1 MAEKIICEVN
11 DMSKKETITLLIKNL
26 NDAFRSEDAI
36 EYVSETILPQYDWN
50 DIQEALINILLD
62 NNRKDRDY
70 ETVAEIIWEAVL
82 DGKPVKKTP
91 VVGLLYYRL
100 GNKEAPYENNLI
112 WSIATK
118 LYDLDY
124 ANSEFNPLKDPEI
137 LRVLSDYGISD

>member
-1 MAEKIICEVN
+1 
-11 DMSKKETITLLIKNL
+11 MSKKETITLLIKNL

-50 DIQEALINILLD
+50 DVQEALINSLLD

-137 LRVLSDYGISD
+137 LRVLSDYGISE

>member
-50 DIQEALINILLD
+50 DVQEALINILLD

-137 LRVLSDYGISD
+137 LRVLSDYGISE

>member
-1 MAEKIICEVN
+1 
-11 DMSKKETITLLIKNL
+11 MSKKETITLLIKNL

-50 DIQEALINILLD
+50 DVQEALINILLD

>member
-50 DIQEALINILLD
+50 DVQEALINILLD

-112 WSIATK
+112 WSIAAN
-118 LYDLDY
+118 LYDQDY
-124 ANSEFNPLKDPEI
+124 ANSEFNPPKDPEI
-137 LRVLSDYGISD
+137 LRVLSDYGISE

>member
-50 DIQEALINILLD
+50 DVQEALINILLD

>member
-1 MAEKIICEVN
+1 MAEKIICDVD

-50 DIQEALINILLD
+50 DVQEALINILLD

-137 LRVLSDYGISD
+137 LRVLSDYGISE

>member
-1 MAEKIICEVN
+1 
-11 DMSKKETITLLIKNL
+11 MSKKETITLLIKNL

-62 NNRKDRDY
+62 NNRKDKDY
-70 ETVAEIIWEAVL
+70 ETAAEIIWEAVL

-137 LRVLSDYGISD
+137 LRVLSDYGISE

>member
-1 MAEKIICEVN
+1 MAEKIICDVD

-26 NDAFRSEDAI
+26 NDAFRSEGAI

-50 DIQEALINILLD
+50 DVQEALINILLD

-137 LRVLSDYGISD
+137 LRVLSDYGISE

>member
-1 MAEKIICEVN
+1 
-11 DMSKKETITLLIKNL
+11 MSKKETITLLIKNL

-50 DIQEALINILLD
+50 DVQEALINILLD
-62 NNRKDRDY
+62 NNRKDKDY
-70 ETVAEIIWEAVL
+70 ETAAEIIWEAVL

-137 LRVLSDYGISD
+137 LRVLSDYGISE

>member
-1 MAEKIICEVN
+1 MVEKIICEVN
-11 DMSKKETITLLIKNL
+11 DMSKKETVTLLIKNL

-50 DIQEALINILLD
+50 DVQEALINILLD

-112 WSIATK
+112 WSIAAN
-118 LYDLDY
+118 LYDQDY
-124 ANSEFNPLKDPEI
+124 ANSEFNPPKDPEI
-137 LRVLSDYGISD
+137 LGVLSDYGISE

>member
-1 MAEKIICEVN
+1 MVEKIMCEVN
-11 DMSKKETITLLIKNL
+11 DMSKKETVTLLIKNL

-50 DIQEALINILLD
+50 DVQEALINILLD
-62 NNRKDRDY
+62 NNRKDKDY

-137 LRVLSDYGISD
+137 LRVLSDYGISE

>member
-50 DIQEALINILLD
+50 DVQEALINILLD

-112 WSIATK
+112 WSIAAN
-118 LYDLDY
+118 LYDQDY

-137 LRVLSDYGISD
+137 LRVLSDYGISE

>member
-50 DIQEALINILLD
+50 DVQEALINILLD

-112 WSIATK
+112 WSIAAN
-118 LYDLDY
+118 LYDQDY
-124 ANSEFNPLKDPEI
+124 ANSEFNPPKDPEI
-137 LRVLSDYGISD
+137 LGVLSDYGISE

>member
-1 MAEKIICEVN
+1 
-11 DMSKKETITLLIKNL
+11 MSRMNFLRTSP
-26 NDAFRSEDAI
+26 A
-36 EYVSETILPQYDWN
+36 
-50 DIQEALINILLD
+50 
-62 NNRKDRDY
+62 
-70 ETVAEIIWEAVL
+70 WEAVL

-137 LRVLSDYGISD
+137 LRVLSDYGISE

>member
-1 MAEKIICEVN
+1 
-11 DMSKKETITLLIKNL
+11 MSKKETITLLIKKL
-26 NDAFRSEDAI
+26 NEAFCSEDAI

-50 DIQEALINILLD
+50 DVQEALIYILLD
-62 NNRKDRDY
+62 NNRDDKEY

-82 DGKPVKKTP
+82 DGKSVKKVP

-137 LRVLSDYGISD
+137 LRVLSDYGISE

>member
-1 MAEKIICEVN
+1 MAEKIICDVD

-50 DIQEALINILLD
+50 DVQEALINILLD

>member
-1 MAEKIICEVN
+1 
-11 DMSKKETITLLIKNL
+11 MSKKETITLLIKNL

-50 DIQEALINILLD
+50 DVQEALINILLD

-137 LRVLSDYGISD
+137 LRVLSDYGISE

>member
-1 MAEKIICEVN
+1 M
-11 DMSKKETITLLIKNL
+11 T
-26 NDAFRSEDAI
+26 FRSEDAI

-50 DIQEALINILLD
+50 DVQEALINILLD

-82 DGKPVKKTP
+82 DGNSIKKAP

-137 LRVLSDYGISD
+137 LRVLSDYGISE

>member
-1 MAEKIICEVN
+1 MCSSDLEVN

-50 DIQEALINILLD
+50 DVQEALINILLD

-137 LRVLSDYGISD
+137 LRVLSDYGISE